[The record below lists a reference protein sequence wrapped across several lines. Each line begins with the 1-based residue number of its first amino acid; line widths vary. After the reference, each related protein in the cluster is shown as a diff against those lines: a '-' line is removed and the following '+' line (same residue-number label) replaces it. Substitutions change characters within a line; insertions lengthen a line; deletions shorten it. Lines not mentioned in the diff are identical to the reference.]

1 MFNDGINLI
10 CRLRADRV
18 TQMKE
23 SADEE
28 LQRVKH
34 QLAALQQL
42 FDVYERTS
50 LEQATRL
57 EQLLQEHT
65 RTEEALAHERNLL
78 RTLIDNIPD
87 YIYVK
92 DAEGRFL
99 IANTALARRMGAA
112 RAEELLGRTDSDYY
126 PRDVAARYA
135 EDERE
140 VMRSGLPVI
149 NREESTQ
156 DAAGNTRWLLT
167 TEVPLRDGQGNT
179 VGLVG
184 MGRDITGRKQ
194 AEESLAHERHLLRTL
209 IDHTPDFIYVK
220 DTESRFLLANL
231 PLAHLMGRA
240 TDKELLG
247 RTDFDSYPEELAG
260 AYYKDEQALMRSGQ
274 PLINREEPG
283 RDAAGNPTWLLSTK
297 VPLRDAEG
305 KVAGL
310 VGIGRDITQRK
321 QAEADLIKA
330 KEAAEAGNRAKSQ
343 FLANMSHEIRTPMN
357 GILGMTDLVLDT
369 ALTREQREYVEM
381 VKVSA
386 NSLLTVIND
395 ILDFSKIEAGKLDLD
410 LIDFNLRDSLD
421 ETARA
426 FAVEA
431 HQKGLEL
438 VCDVHPD
445 VPVAV
450 VGDPTRLRQVVTNL
464 LSNAVKFT
472 ERGEVVLRVETE
484 HREGD
489 GVLLH
494 FVVRDTGIGIPP
506 EKRELIFEPFAQAD
520 GSLTRRYGGTGL
532 GLTISARLVEMMQG
546 RLWVESEAGRGS
558 QFHFTARFDL
568 GKSIARPLA
577 LAPGASEALLRDVP
591 VLVVDDNATN
601 RQILGRTLAGWGM
614 RPALAD
620 RVEAALAAL
629 RQAKATGKP
638 FTLVLTDCHMPE
650 ADGFVLADRIK
661 RNPELA
667 EATIMM
673 LTSGGRPGDAERCR
687 QWGIAAYL
695 TKPVRQPELWEAVLS
710 VLSRKGLEAGRS
722 SLVTRHSLREG
733 RRGLRVLLAEDS
745 AVNRTLV
752 DRLLSKRGHTVLA
765 VSNGRDALAALETQT
780 FDLLLID
787 VQMPDLDG
795 FEATAA
801 IREQERAT
809 GKRLPVL
816 ALTGHAAPGY
826 GERCLAAGMDGYI
839 SKPIH
844 AQELFDAIDRSVRS
858 LSIRVPGGDTGPR
871 LAEQNVK

>member
-1 MFNDGINLI
+1 MSQGVRIVNFI
-10 CRLRADRV
+10 LR
-18 TQMKE
+18 Q
-23 SADEE
+23 S
-28 LQRVKH
+28 
-34 QLAALQQL
+34 
-42 FDVYERTS
+42 
-50 LEQATRL
+50 
-57 EQLLQEHT
+57 
-65 RTEEALAHERNLL
+65 
-78 RTLIDNIPD
+78 
-87 YIYVK
+87 
-92 DAEGRFL
+92 
-99 IANTALARRMGAA
+99 
-112 RAEELLGRTDSDYY
+112 
-126 PRDVAARYA
+126 
-135 EDERE
+135 
-140 VMRSGLPVI
+140 
-149 NREESTQ
+149 
-156 DAAGNTRWLLT
+156 
-167 TEVPLRDGQGNT
+167 
-179 VGLVG
+179 
-184 MGRDITGRKQ
+184 
-194 AEESLAHERHLLRTL
+194 
-209 IDHTPDFIYVK
+209 
-220 DTESRFLLANL
+220 
-231 PLAHLMGRA
+231 
-240 TDKELLG
+240 
-247 RTDFDSYPEELAG
+247 
-260 AYYKDEQALMRSGQ
+260 
-274 PLINREEPG
+274 
-283 RDAAGNPTWLLSTK
+283 
-297 VPLRDAEG
+297 
-305 KVAGL
+305 
-310 VGIGRDITQRK
+310 
-321 QAEADLIKA
+321 
-330 KEAAEAGNRAKSQ
+330 
-343 FLANMSHEIRTPMN
+343 
-357 GILGMTDLVLDT
+357 
-369 ALTREQREYVEM
+369 LTREQREYVEM

-450 VGDPTRLRQVVTNL
+450 VGDPIRLRQVVTNL

-601 RQILGRTLAGWGM
+601 RQILERTLARWGM

-620 RVEAALAAL
+620 RVEAALGAL
-629 RQAKATGKP
+629 RQAKAAGKP

-780 FDLLLID
+780 FDLLLLD
-787 VQMPDLDG
+787 VQMPDMDG

-809 GKRLPVL
+809 RKRLPVL

-826 GERCLAAGMDGYI
+826 GERCLAAGMDGYV

-844 AQELFDAIDRSVRS
+844 AQELFDAIERSIRS

-871 LAEQNVK
+871 LAEHNVK

>member
-1 MFNDGINLI
+1 
-10 CRLRADRV
+10 
-18 TQMKE
+18 MKE

-28 LQRVKH
+28 LQRVKR

-601 RQILGRTLAGWGM
+601 RQILERTLARWGM

-620 RVEAALAAL
+620 RVEAALGAL
-629 RQAKATGKP
+629 RQAKAAGKP